1 MNLEGVTLSEMLQ
14 SQTDKCIG
22 VHLYEVCGVVKF
34 TNTESRMVA
43 TRDWGAVRRGRGT
56 EGLAFNGFRV
66 WLWEGEGSSVDGQ
79 WGCLHN
85 NANILHDTESY
96 T

>member
-1 MNLEGVTLSEMLQ
+1 MAESIE
-14 SQTDKCIG
+14 I
-22 VHLYEVCGVVKF
+22 
-34 TNTESRMVA
+34 ESR
-43 TRDWGAVRRGRGT
+43 RWLPENGRGRGVT
-56 EGLAFNGFRV
+56 FNGFRV

>member
-1 MNLEGVTLSEMLQ
+1 MKSRLA
-14 SQTDKCIG
+14 
-22 VHLYEVCGVVKF
+22 VCKF

-66 WLWEGEGSSVDGQ
+66 SVWDKKKV
-79 WGCLHN
+79 LEMVHSPE
-85 NANILHDTESY
+85 A
-96 T
+96 

>member
-66 WLWEGEGSSVDGQ
+66 SVWDKKKVLEMDSGDG
-79 WGCLHN
+79 C
-85 NANILHDTESY
+85 IKCERP
-96 T
+96 